1 MMASELALAIAKRNK
16 ETTETVGALR
26 LANDADAE
34 LQEVR
39 EVLDGLSTS
48 VIDDGSSVETHWCNP
63 EEDCTDDCQRARQ
76 LAERLRVG

>member
-1 MMASELALAIAKRNK
+1 MMASEMALAIAMRNK
-16 ETTETVGALR
+16 GTTETVGALR

-39 EVLDGLSTS
+39 EVLDELRWQTAEAEPCWCRVRVNG
-48 VIDDGSSVETHWCNP
+48 IHDET
-63 EEDCTDDCQRARQ
+63 CQRTGQ